1 MTNAQKRYYRAQG
14 IDPAQIERDNRQ
26 REQEAQEAARQTV
39 VSLEAAARAE
49 RLRDA
54 PARIERDLDMAGIAQ
69 TPRRQPRRRLNPF
82 MAALVGGLI
91 IGMKGDE
98 R

>member
-14 IDPAQIERDNRQ
+14 IDPAQIERDIRQ

-39 VSLEAAARAE
+39 VNLEAAARAE

-69 TPRRQPRRRLNPF
+69 TPRRRTL
-82 MAALVGGLI
+82 MACNNATLFFGILAGKPTGG
-91 IGMKGDE
+91 
-98 R
+98 